1 MIRIGIVL
9 SVIGIFLCVVACGES
24 KQENVTSEDV
34 KKETEEAYQTAVE
47 YTAQQKEEIQAE
59 MRRKLDDYKQKI
71 EQLRSETETLS
82 AEAKAEVKRRLE
94 ELRTKQQ
101 AAEQKLSQLKSSSG
115 KAWNDIKQGLDR
127 AVDDLEQAYKN
138 ARSQFS

>member
-71 EQLRSETETLS
+71 EQLRAETETLS